1 MSKIYIGAKF
11 KNKQDK
17 EFTVVSKTDVPSYWV
32 VTFESGYTTAAKDSN
47 IPYGK
52 VKDYLE
58 PTVYGLGY
66 LGAACRIPQR
76 GDSLMRK
83 KYDLWANMLKRVCGR
98 YREAK
103 TYHDVQVTPEW
114 LNFTVFQIEIESVE
128 GYEAWTKDTTMCLDK
143 DFHNQRLYSR
153 ATCKFIPC
161 EDNSRESAT
170 RRWGTDS
177 GE

>member
-11 KNKQDK
+11 KNKQDSI
-17 EFTVVSKTDVPSYWV
+17 FTVTEKTDIPHYWV
-32 VTFESGYTTAAKDSN
+32 VVFDSGYTTTAKDSN

-52 VKDYLE
+52 VKDYTI
-58 PTVYGLGY
+58 PTVYGIGY

-98 YREAK
+98 YREAE
-103 TYHDVQVTPEW
+103 TYKDVQITPEW
-114 LNFTVFQIEIESVE
+114 LNFSTFQIEIESVE
-128 GYEAWTKDTTMCLDK
+128 GYEAWLQDSTMCLDK
-143 DFHNQRLYSR
+143 DLAQQKLYSR
-153 ATCKFIPC
+153 ATCKFISL
-161 EDNSRESAT
+161 EENTREASH
-170 RRWGTDS
+170 RRWGTNS